1 MKDYDGNPI
10 VEKLDC
16 EYLKNN
22 VKINDEI
29 YIILTKNM
37 ENNLMNVKGETIYID
52 CTYKIVPRS
61 LKNYKFLVIIG
72 FNKSSDQLLNQ
83 KIENKYYYFKLL
95 TKILNIII

>member
-1 MKDYDGNPI
+1 MKDYDGNPM

-37 ENNLMNVKGETIYID
+37 ENNLMNVKVETIYID
-52 CTYKIVPRS
+52 CTYKIV
-61 LKNYKFLVIIG
+61 
-72 FNKSSDQLLNQ
+72 
-83 KIENKYYYFKLL
+83 
-95 TKILNIII
+95 T